1 VHKVLNLYLEII
13 LSKKKEKHMEKVY
26 MFNFLI
32 GKKKF
37 DPNVGQ
43 ISISSKT

>member
-1 VHKVLNLYLEII
+1 
-13 LSKKKEKHMEKVY
+13 